1 MSFVRQYFPTG
12 NLESLGVS
20 ILSHEQDYATF
31 SKGGDSGSL
40 IVSTIGEYLG
50 LLTGGTY
57 SGTDSSD
64 ITYATPFDWVW
75 DLVKAEFPGAD
86 LNFDNIEEFLADVA

>member
-12 NLESLGVS
+12 NQESLEVAV
-20 ILSHEQDYATF
+20 LSHEQELGSF
-31 SKGGDSGSL
+31 SKRGDSGSL
-40 IVSTIGEYLG
+40 IVSTMGEFIA
-50 LLTGGTY
+50 LLTGGAY

-64 ITYATPFDWVW
+64 VTYATLFEWVW

-86 LNFDNIEEFLADVA
+86 LNFDDIEEFLADVT